1 METENG
7 DRKWR
12 QKMETEIG
20 ANKQLDEESEEV
32 SEEESDAES
41 DAESEPFGDVLKTMR
56 YPTTLLWV
64 PVTSFPIAKLS
75 FHDLQGYIDH

>member
-1 METENG
+1 
-7 DRKWR
+7 
-12 QKMETEIG
+12 METEIG

-56 YPTTLLWV
+56 YLRH
-64 PVTSFPIAKLS
+64 SCGC
-75 FHDLQGYIDH
+75 Q